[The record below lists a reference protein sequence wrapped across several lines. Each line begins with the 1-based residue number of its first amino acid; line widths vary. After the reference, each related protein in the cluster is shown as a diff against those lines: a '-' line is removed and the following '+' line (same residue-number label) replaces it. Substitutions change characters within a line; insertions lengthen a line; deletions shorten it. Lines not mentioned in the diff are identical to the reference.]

1 MPMQVLLFRVFVG
14 APSDVD
20 EAHDVI
26 RGQIEQWNRDH
37 GPLSG
42 ARVEFTN
49 WRTHSHPAVGG
60 RPQAL
65 LNKQVVDQCDI
76 MVGIFN
82 ARFGSPTGVADSGTA
97 EEIRRSIRRGKK
109 VMVYFANLPT
119 PKRSKARDEFE
130 RIEKFKNKLG
140 QQALYHTY
148 TDLKAFEGA
157 FRQHL
162 AGVMN
167 ELLAKHRSRL
177 E

>member
-1 MPMQVLLFRVFVG
+1 MPEQVLLFRVFVG

-49 WRTHSHPAVGG
+49 WRTHSHPAAGG

-82 ARFGSPTGVADSGTA
+82 ARFGSPTGVADSGTE
-97 EEIRRSIRRGKK
+97 EEIRRSIKHGKI

-119 PKRSKARDEFE
+119 PKRNKARNEFE
-130 RIEKFKNKLG
+130 RIEKFKEELAKN
-140 QQALYHTY
+140 ALYHTY
-148 TDLKAFEGA
+148 TDMRTFEEA

-162 AGVMN
+162 ASVMN
-167 ELLAKHRSRL
+167 ELLAKH
-177 E
+177 EFKVK

>member
-1 MPMQVLLFRVFVG
+1 MPEQVLLFRVFVG

-49 WRTHSHPAVGG
+49 WRTHSHPAAGG

-82 ARFGSPTGVADSGTA
+82 ARFGSPTGVADSGTE
-97 EEIRRSIRRGKK
+97 EEIRRSIKHGKK
-109 VMVYFANLPT
+109 VMVYFANRPT
-119 PKRSKARDEFE
+119 PKQSKARDEFA
-130 RIEKFKNKLG
+130 RIEKFKGRLG
-140 QQALYHTY
+140 KNAIYHTY
-148 TDLKAFEGA
+148 TDMSSFEAA

-167 ELLAKHRSRL
+167 ELLAKSKTGL
-177 E
+177 K